1 MDFKSLKTNK
11 GNLMNGIIALTP
23 KKYED
28 SRGFFY
34 ESWNSRKFNEILNKK
49 VDFVQDNHSRSKK
62 GVLRGLHFQIQP
74 NAQGKLV
81 RCIYGEIYDVAVDL
95 RINSKTFGE
104 WTSALL
110 GSRTQNQ
117 LWIPEGFAHGFLTL
131 SDYAEVIYKTN
142 NFWNKYSEKSLKWN
156 DEELRIEWPLE
167 KLEGKQV
174 LISDKDSNAS
184 SLEDIIKNS
193 QFYK

>member
-11 GNLMNGIIALTP
+11 GNLMDGIIALTP

-62 GVLRGLHFQIQP
+62 GVLRGLHFQTQP